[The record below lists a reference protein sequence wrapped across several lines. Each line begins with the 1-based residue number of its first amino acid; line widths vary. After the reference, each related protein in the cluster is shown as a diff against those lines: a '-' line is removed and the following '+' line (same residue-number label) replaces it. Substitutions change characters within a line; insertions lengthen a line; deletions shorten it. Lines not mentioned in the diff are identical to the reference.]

1 MQKMMEKHKRLR
13 LDVQMNFL
21 TRNST
26 IMAGELYN
34 VITGNIKKKKKKA
47 LLDQGQGFSNFRH

>member
-34 VITGNIKKKKKKA
+34 ITGKIKK
-47 LLDQGQGFSNFRH
+47 